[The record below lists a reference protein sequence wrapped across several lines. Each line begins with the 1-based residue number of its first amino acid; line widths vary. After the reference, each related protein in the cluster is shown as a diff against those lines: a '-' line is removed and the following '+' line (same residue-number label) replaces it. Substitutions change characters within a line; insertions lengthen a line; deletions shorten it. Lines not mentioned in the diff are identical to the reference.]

1 MPSITSWTRIEPHTR
16 NAEMKNSVQA
26 RIYDPLWML
35 ARQWQVGEFQGEDSG
50 TPIMARLRAEISRL
64 TRYFAGPIAPN
75 TKVTAP
81 AFDAKATP
89 LETMVERER
98 VRPLPAAKGEKL
110 RLAVEA
116 GQHFFRLLDQQPIA
130 PANRENYRNAFKR
143 KYPFPALTPA
153 ERSTLG
159 ADSLAFFDLM
169 SARVPDG
176 RLLYAGMRAALH
188 PSGGG
193 TGALPPDLQIA
204 PEDVPKIQSAAETF
218 FRWYETLFSEPG
230 NFPATWV
237 SERIEYAF
245 SVATR
250 LSDGEC
256 TLTAQEYFDGH
267 LDWEDFSIN
276 AEVSMGAANDKAITQ
291 TTTTVIPAPV
301 NFRGAPAPRFWEFED
316 AQVDYGA
323 ISTGPAD
330 LPHMLLI
337 EFANSFGNDWFVIPV
352 ELEIGSLCRTRSL
365 VVTDTFGV
373 RTLIKSNSESGLPHS
388 AWRMFQLSF
397 QRPEGSAPLTPA
409 SNLFFLPPAL
419 AKDIEGKPVEEV
431 LFLRDEMANM
441 AWGVER
447 LVESSIEQPVNRYE
461 TAATRDSSS
470 QPVVSADGIPV
481 YRLASQVPEHWTPL
495 LPVQTDAATGAVR
508 LMRGAVLKPDGTQ
521 QAVRPQGRILNP
533 DGKPSLNICEEEV
546 PREGAR
552 VTRSYQLARWLDGS
566 THLWM
571 GRRKQVGRGEG
582 SSGLRFDTAEERVIQ
597 G

>member
-16 NAEMKNSVQA
+16 NAEMKDSVQA

-35 ARQWQVGEFQGEDSG
+35 ARQWQVGEFQGEDTG
-50 TPIMARLRAEISRL
+50 TPIMARLRAEVSRL
-64 TRYFAGPIAPN
+64 TRYFGGPIVPN
-75 TKVTAP
+75 TQVKAP
-81 AFDAKATP
+81 TFDPKAAP

-98 VRPLPAAKGEKL
+98 VRPLPAAKAEKL
-110 RLAVEA
+110 RFAVDA

-130 PANRENYRNAFKR
+130 SANRENCRNAFKR
-143 KYPFPALTPA
+143 KYGFPALTTA
-153 ERSTLG
+153 ERG
-159 ADSLAFFDLM
+159 ALDATSLAFFDLM

-188 PSGGG
+188 PTGG

-204 PEDVPKIQSAAETF
+204 PEDAPKIQNAAENF
-218 FRWYETLFSEPG
+218 FRWFETLFSEPG
-230 NFPATWV
+230 NIPAAWV
-237 SERIEYAF
+237 PERIEYAF

-256 TLTAQEYFDGH
+256 TLTAQEYCDGH

-276 AEVSMGAANDKAITQ
+276 AEVSMGAAADKAITQ

-323 ISTGPAD
+323 ISTGPED

-352 ELEIGSLCRTRSL
+352 ELNIGSLCRTRSL

-388 AWRMFQLSF
+388 TWRIFQLSF
-397 QRPEGSAPLTPA
+397 QRPQGSAPLTPA
-409 SNLFFLPPAL
+409 SNLFFLPPSL
-419 AKDIEGKPVEEV
+419 AKNIEAKPVEEV

-447 LVESSIEQPVNRYE
+447 LVESSLEQPINRYE
-461 TAATRDSSS
+461 ASAKQDSTG
-470 QPVVSADGIPV
+470 QPPKSADSIPV

-495 LPVQTDAATGAVR
+495 LPVQTDATTGAVR
-508 LMRGAVLKPDGTQ
+508 LIRSAVLRPDGTQ
-521 QAVRPQGRILNP
+521 LVVRPQGRILNP
-533 DGKPSLNICEEEV
+533 DGKPSLDIYEEEV

-552 VTRSYQLARWLDGS
+552 ITRSYQLARWLDGS

-582 SSGLRFDTAEERVIQ
+582 SSGLRFDTAE
-597 G
+597 

>member
-50 TPIMARLRAEISRL
+50 TPIMARLRAEVSRL
-64 TRYFAGPIAPN
+64 TRYCAGPIAPN
-75 TKVTAP
+75 TQVAAP

-89 LETMVERER
+89 LETIVERER
-98 VRPLPAAKGEKL
+98 VRPLSAAKGEKV

-116 GQHFFRLLDQQPIA
+116 GQHFLRLLDQQPIA
-130 PANRENYRNAFKR
+130 RANRENYRNAFKR
-143 KYPFPALTPA
+143 KYLFPALTPA
-153 ERSTLG
+153 ERGELD
-159 ADSLAFFDLM
+159 ADSLSFFDLM

-176 RLLYAGMRAALH
+176 RLLYAGMRATLH

-193 TGALPPDLQIA
+193 AGALPPDLQIA
-204 PEDVPKIQSAAETF
+204 PEDVPKIKNAAENF
-218 FRWYETLFSEPG
+218 FRWFETLFSEPG
-230 NFPATWV
+230 NFSAAWV
-237 SERIEYAF
+237 PERIEYAF

-250 LSDGEC
+250 LSEGEC

-276 AEVSMGAANDKAITQ
+276 AEVSMGAANDEAVTQ

-301 NFRGAPAPRFWEFED
+301 NFHGAPAPRFWEFED

-352 ELEIGSLCRTRSL
+352 EQAIGTLCRTRSL

-397 QRPEGSAPLTPA
+397 QRPQGSPPLTPA
-409 SNLFFLPPAL
+409 SNLFFLPPTL
-419 AKDIEGKPVEEV
+419 AKNIEAKPLEEV

-447 LVESSIEQPVNRYE
+447 LVESSIEQPVNRYQA
-461 TAATRDSSS
+461 AATRDSTGQSLI
-470 QPVVSADGIPV
+470 SADGIPV
-481 YRLASQVPEHWTPL
+481 YRLASQLPEHWTPL
-495 LPVQTDAATGAVR
+495 LPVQTEAATGGIR
-508 LMRGAVLKPDGTQ
+508 LVRGAVLRPDGSQ
-521 QAVRPQGRILNP
+521 QVIRSQGRILNP
-533 DGKPSLNICEEEV
+533 DGKPSLNIYEEEV

-582 SSGLRFDTAEERVIQ
+582 SSGLRFDTAEER
-597 G
+597 